1 MAFAEAEGEGV
12 LHSTKLSLLAALV
25 CHLFETI
32 LTTEKSYTSHFALS
46 SSALSNLL
54 MTWTIAC
61 QGGMCY
67 TLYISTFTSVLGAFG
82 VTVIDMVDILR
93 PL

>member
-1 MAFAEAEGEGV
+1 
-12 LHSTKLSLLAALV
+12 
-25 CHLFETI
+25 
-32 LTTEKSYTSHFALS
+32 
-46 SSALSNLL
+46 
-54 MTWTIAC
+54 MTWTVAC

-67 TLYISTFTSVLGAFG
+67 TLYVSTFTSVLGAFG